1 MLYIFSRLVSRQP
14 TEIID
19 IDSAINKELTKV
31 RKYNWARFWLI
42 SAWLNVVYCII
53 FWLGITGRIS
63 FMVFMLST
71 LIYIVAV
78 LWAAVKGIYH
88 ARGKLYLNPKEP
100 PFLMFKTKRGF
111 FIINLHQEVL
121 DFKQNM
127 SL

>member
-1 MLYIFSRLVSRQP
+1 LLYIFSRLVSRQP

-42 SAWLNVVYCII
+42 SAWLNAVYCII

-78 LWAAVKGIYH
+78 LWAAVKAEFTTPGANCI
-88 ARGKLYLNPKEP
+88 
-100 PFLMFKTKRGF
+100 
-111 FIINLHQEVL
+111 
-121 DFKQNM
+121 
-127 SL
+127 

>member
-1 MLYIFSRLVSRQP
+1 MADLCLVKRSILHYILVRYNRPDFLYGIYALH
-14 TEIID
+14 TNIYCG
-19 IDSAINKELTKV
+19 SAVGGSK
-31 RKYNWARFWLI
+31 
-42 SAWLNVVYCII
+42 S
-53 FWLGITGRIS
+53 
-63 FMVFMLST
+63 
-71 LIYIVAV
+71 
-78 LWAAVKGIYH
+78 GIYH